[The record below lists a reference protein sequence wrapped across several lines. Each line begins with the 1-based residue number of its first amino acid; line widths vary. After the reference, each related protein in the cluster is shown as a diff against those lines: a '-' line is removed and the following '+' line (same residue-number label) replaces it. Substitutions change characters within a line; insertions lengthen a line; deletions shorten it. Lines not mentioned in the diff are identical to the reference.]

1 MNASTTDSEQLLA
14 AIVPQWHGPESP
26 HAFFQFLRAD
36 RAYFHRALS
45 KMLGSVGF
53 ETRRITKRSQHHVW
67 NLHLL
72 SGTVRPGCEE
82 ETARQVISTTL
93 QRCGWDCREKD
104 IEVAVIGNRVGAAFI
119 FAEGHTGSLIFSKQR
134 ASWCADDWP

>member
-1 MNASTTDSEQLLA
+1 MSDSTNHSEELLA
-14 AIVPQWHGPESP
+14 TIVPQWHGAESP

-36 RAYFHRALS
+36 RAYFHRAFL
-45 KMLGSVGF
+45 KGLAGAGF
-53 ETRRITKRSQHHVW
+53 ETRRITRRSAHHVW

-72 SGTVRPGCEE
+72 RGTVRPGFED

-93 QRCGWDCREKD
+93 QRCGCGCREKE
-104 IEVAVIGNRVGAAFI
+104 IEVAVIGNRVGVAFI

-134 ASWCADDWP
+134 ESWCADNWP